1 VRPTL
6 TLALVLCSACHSGAG
21 AGAGTGAASPA
32 GAKLI
37 GIVTDVGGRGD
48 QSFNDGALRGL
59 ESWACGLRYTASGY
73 QPLSPSDLTKSLPDD
88 LRDKLQGL
96 QQAQG
101 IAPYVLQARAQEDYR
116 PDLELL
122 AQRHAALA
130 VGVGFMLEDALAA
143 EARAH
148 PEQRYLLID
157 SPILDAKGAPVT
169 LPNVESVTFREQ
181 EGSYLAGA
189 LAGLVTK
196 TGRVAFVGGMQVPL
210 IQRFEAGF
218 KAGLAATNP
227 AAAAQLAI
235 QYTGSFDDSSAGKR
249 VAQSLYGG
257 GVDVLFQA
265 AGADGLG
272 AIEAAKEA
280 GKYVIGVDSDQ
291 AHLAPASVLTSMVK
305 HVDYAVYLAA
315 RDVAA
320 GKFTAGNHELGL
332 AEGGV
337 GLAPVAFDFSGK
349 AEALKKV
356 EELRQKIIA
365 GQIVVPRTPGAI
377 VAAGH

>member
-1 VRPTL
+1 
-6 TLALVLCSACHSGAG
+6 
-21 AGAGTGAASPA
+21 
-32 GAKLI
+32 
-37 GIVTDVGGRGD
+37 VTDVGGRGD

-73 QPLSPSDLTKSLPDD
+73 QPLSDAELAATIPSDLH
-88 LRDKLQGL
+88 DKLVSLQHVQGL
-96 QQAQG
+96 
-101 IAPYVLQARAQEDYR
+101 APYVLQARAQEDYR

-122 AQRHAALA
+122 AQRHSALA
-130 VGVGFMLEDALAA
+130 VGVGFMLEDAVAA
-143 EARAH
+143 EARTH

-157 SPILDAKGAPVT
+157 SPILDAKGAAVT

-189 LAGLVTK
+189 LAGLATK
-196 TGRVAFVGGMQVPL
+196 TGQVAFVGGMQVPL

-218 KAGLAATNP
+218 RAGVAATNP
-227 AAAAQLAI
+227 AAAAKLAV

-280 GKYVIGVDSDQ
+280 GKLVIGVDSDQ

-305 HVDYAVYLAA
+305 HVDYAVYMAVRDIAA
-315 RDVAA
+315 DH
-320 GKFTAGNHELGL
+320 FTPGNRELGL
-332 AEGGV
+332 LEGGV
-337 GLAPVAFDFSGK
+337 GLAPVLLDFPGK
-349 AEALKKV
+349 AAALKTV
-356 EELRQKIIA
+356 EELRQKIMA
-365 GQIVVPRTPGAI
+365 GQIHVPRTPAEI
-377 VAAGH
+377 APTAH

>member
-1 VRPTL
+1 MRPTPA
-6 TLALVLCSACHSGAG
+6 LALVLCAACHSHPGPSANG
-21 AGAGTGAASPA
+21 P
-32 GAKLI
+32 KLI

-59 ESWACGLRYTASGY
+59 ESWACGQRYTASGY
-73 QPLSPSDLTKSLPDD
+73 QPLSAEELAATIPADLH
-88 LRDKLQGL
+88 DKQGEI
-96 QQAQG
+96 QQVKG

-148 PEQRYLLID
+148 PDQRYLLID
-157 SPILDAKGAPVT
+157 SPILDSKGAAVT

-218 KAGLAATNP
+218 RAGLAATNK
-227 AAAAQLAI
+227 AAAAQLAV

-280 GKYVIGVDSDQ
+280 GKFVIGVDSDQ

-305 HVDYAVYLAA
+305 HVDYAVYLAS
-315 RDVAA
+315 RDIALGRFA
-320 GKFTAGNHELGL
+320 PGNHELGL
-332 AEGGV
+332 LESGV
-337 GLAPVAFDFSGK
+337 GLAPVVLDFPGK
-349 AEALKKV
+349 AAALQTV
-356 EELRQKIIA
+356 EELRQKIVRGEIK
-365 GQIVVPRTPGAI
+365 VPRMPSEIA
-377 VAAGH
+377 VAKH

>member
-1 VRPTL
+1 MRTACL
-6 TLALVLCSACHSGAG
+6 CGVLLLGACHAATHEAAPVAG
-21 AGAGTGAASPA
+21 SA
-32 GAKLI
+32 AKLI
-37 GIVTDVGGRGD
+37 GLVTDVGGRGD

-73 QPLSPSDLTKSLPDD
+73 QPAQDEEVARSLPED
-88 LRDKLQGL
+88 LQSKRAEIQRVPGL
-96 QQAQG
+96 S
-101 IAPYVLQARAQEDYR
+101 PYVLQARAQEDYR

-130 VGVGFMLEDALAA
+130 VGVGFMLEDAVAS
-143 EARAH
+143 EARAQ
-148 PEQRYLLID
+148 PAQRYLLID
-157 SPILDAKGAPVT
+157 SPVLDGNGQPVV
-169 LPNVESVTFREQ
+169 LPNVESVTFREE

-196 TGRVAFVGGMQVPL
+196 TGRVAFLGGMQVPL
-210 IQRFEAGF
+210 IQRFEAGYR
-218 KAGLAATNP
+218 AGVAATNA
-227 AAAAQLAI
+227 AAAAQLAV

-280 GKYVIGVDSDQ
+280 GKWVIGVDSDQ

-305 HVDYAVYLAA
+305 HVDYAVYLAV

-320 GKFTAGNHELGL
+320 GRFTPGNRELGL
-332 AEGGV
+332 AESGV
-337 GLAPVAFDFSGK
+337 ALAPVRVDFPGK
-349 AEALKKV
+349 AQALAKV
-356 EELRQKIIA
+356 EELR
-365 GQIVVPRTPGAI
+365 TAI
-377 VAAGH
+377 VAGRIHVPRVPEGLAAARR